1 MEKTVYKNK
10 LITALK
16 RIRVNDLVLII
27 LALCLLLALILAV
40 KNMGRER
47 TIIVPPVV
55 HDEFWVDSNDA
66 DPKYLQE
73 MATYFIFLA
82 NNVSP
87 ENIEYQNNLI
97 INYVNPSEQ
106 GMLRTQLAQQAAR
119 IKRNQL
125 TTMFSIIGYKVDAGA
140 NIVIVNG
147 VLKSIIGDKVV
158 STTEK
163 SYRVSFQIINGQL
176 YINEF
181 GEVNNNDPFGEI
193 INEKQ

>member
-10 LITALK
+10 LIKAL
-16 RIRVNDLVLII
+16 RRVQVNDLILII
-27 LALCLLLALILAV
+27 LALCLLLTLTLAV

-55 HDEFWVDSNDA
+55 HDNFWVDSNNA

-87 ENIEYQNNLI
+87 ENIEYQNSLI

-106 GMLRTQLAQQAAR
+106 GILRTQLAQQASR
-119 IKRNQL
+119 VKRNQL
-125 TTMFSIIGYKVDAGA
+125 TTMFSIIGFKVDAGA
-140 NIVIVNG
+140 NIVIING

-163 SYRVSFQIINGQL
+163 SYRISFQIINGQL